1 MEERQGFAV
10 APIVTKLKGDVSVN
24 KNSITS
30 EVSVAKCT
38 RCGSTLNQWQVDRFY
53 DCATCQTDAHLVGI
67 GVPMTTKIKGDDSM
81 NICLKCVDGSIM
93 SYNEKG
99 ILLKSV
105 DADGTVLDADSNGI
119 RDIVGLWNSEDGT
132 TTGWEDVVE
141 HMDEMTTFLS
151 NPSVLYI
158 NNGQVVDEGQV
169 VDILVDGV
177 SILPNT
183 GGRDVSGY
191 TGDNNV
197 YCESCE
203 VEYEIKAEHA
213 PKYCSFCGSVYIL
226 TKEDF

>member
-1 MEERQGFAV
+1 MEERQGIAV
-10 APIVTKLKGDVSVN
+10 APIATKLKGDVSVD

-119 RDIVGLWNSEDGT
+119 RDIVGLWHDDNGHTLSWDLVVTDIKNGNLLLDGC
-132 TTGWEDVVE
+132 
-141 HMDEMTTFLS
+141 
-151 NPSVLYI
+151 LYVD
-158 NNGQVVDEGQV
+158 NGQVIEEGQV
-169 VDILVDGV
+169 VGILVDGV